1 MSQILLAD
9 DIGPG
14 GTAFFIVLA
23 LIAAVI
29 VIFWAMF
36 GSLRR
41 LKQSVARGAFGE
53 AARQADEDAESAAID
68 LSKADRAAIRDPAGR
83 DDAGV

>member
-1 MSQILLAD
+1 MAHLVLAD

-23 LIAAVI
+23 LIGAAL

-41 LKQSVARGAFGE
+41 LKKSVASGDFGTQHE
-53 AARQADEDAESAAID
+53 ARDEPVGAESPAEPAATPD
-68 LSKADRAAIRDPAGR
+68 QGGRGGAG
-83 DDAGV
+83 A

>member
-1 MSQILLAD
+1 MAPILLAD
-9 DIGPG
+9 NIGPG

-23 LIAAVI
+23 LIVAAL

-53 AARQADEDAESAAID
+53 TEQQAEADAAAAT
-68 LSKADRAAIRDPAGR
+68 RAAGGSATRDPGGRGGAG
-83 DDAGV
+83 A